1 MYQEQAQKASLR
13 NIMAVLAM
21 DLQWLAQI
29 GIAQITATSH
39 ITFMRN
45 QGNKM
50 NTITIQYNA
59 AIQLPVGWRSVK
71 ITATAEK
78 ISEKRVK
85 IITVDDI
92 DGNGNTGYVSRTG
105 GKRQRYNIGGI
116 ASSEEGKI
124 KNISTLM
131 CL

>member
-1 MYQEQAQKASLR
+1 
-13 NIMAVLAM
+13 MARSVM
-21 DLQWLAQI
+21 DLQQLVQI
-29 GIAQITATSH
+29 GIAHITATSH

-50 NTITIQYNA
+50 NISIQYNT

-85 IITVDDI
+85 VITVEDI
-92 DGNGNTGYVSRTG
+92 DGDGNTGYGSRTG
-105 GKRQRYNIGGI
+105 AKRQRYNIGGI